1 MNGLDELVSES
12 MHISSPCKPCFIPS
26 LCWRQIFC
34 QFMLTYLNCIQMC
47 RNLSVHLFFHSLE
60 SLLCIRHCAD
70 SVLLNCDK
78 PNSTQSKIRKH
89 VTWWQ
94 TSQALRVWPCI
105 LHKSIPLPICTS
117 QGRGLLIRTFAS
129 SIMGFLA
136 PIWNPF
142 GRWSCHKGFK
152 AETYKT
158 EEGRIQM
165 GDEEG
170 MEAEC
175 TLVVLSFAGAN
186 LTKLAPS
193 LNTSSAVPEP
203 TALFFLHAC
212 FMTTSGYANCP
223 QPDLWMCVVFLFA
236 RLFQTC

>member
-1 MNGLDELVSES
+1 
-12 MHISSPCKPCFIPS
+12 
-26 LCWRQIFC
+26 
-34 QFMLTYLNCIQMC
+34 
-47 RNLSVHLFFHSLE
+47 
-60 SLLCIRHCAD
+60 
-70 SVLLNCDK
+70 
-78 PNSTQSKIRKH
+78 
-89 VTWWQ
+89 
-94 TSQALRVWPCI
+94 
-105 LHKSIPLPICTS
+105 
-117 QGRGLLIRTFAS
+117 
-129 SIMGFLA
+129 
-136 PIWNPF
+136 
-142 GRWSCHKGFK
+142 
-152 AETYKT
+152 
-158 EEGRIQM
+158 M

-236 RLFQTC
+236 RLFQTCQPTSAPSKKNWNDLTLTCSLLISLVHQIKLCSFPVAYLLEKAFWINRTGLLICLGLYTLEQVIQSRNEKENDGKANEREKYSMALMSCSI